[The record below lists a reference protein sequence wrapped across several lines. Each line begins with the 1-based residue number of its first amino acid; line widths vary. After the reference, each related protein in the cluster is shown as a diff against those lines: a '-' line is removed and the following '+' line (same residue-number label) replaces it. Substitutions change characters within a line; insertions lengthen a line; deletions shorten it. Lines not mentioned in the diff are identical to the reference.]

1 MTIRFLGQYLVEE
14 QLISERQLS
23 EALKLQSETNLTIG
37 QLAVEEGL
45 LTEVLATMV
54 HSEQKRTD
62 NRFGDI
68 AVQLRFMTEEDVTH
82 LLAEQKRRNVMLG
95 QALVINGAMLDRQ
108 LGAVLK
114 SFAAA
119 NKKAEQD
126 MVRKIS
132 MFPYPKVMTEC
143 ASVSTR
149 TLQRFIFE
157 SAKAGTGAP
166 NANLDHADTTCHL
179 PCDWI
184 ERDPTDDI
192 RC

>member
-1 MTIRFLGQYLVEE
+1 
-14 QLISERQLS
+14 
-23 EALKLQSETNLTIG
+23 
-37 QLAVEEGL
+37 
-45 LTEVLATMV
+45 
-54 HSEQKRTD
+54 
-62 NRFGDI
+62 
-68 AVQLRFMTEEDVTH
+68 
-82 LLAEQKRRNVMLG
+82 VMLG

-149 TLQRFIFE
+149 TLQRFILE

-166 NANLDHADTTCHL
+166 NANLDHAGHDMPNQPPGMFQITQTFNFDKNFVYHMVVDRKMASSL
-179 PCDWI
+179 ASTLLKKGLKTDETFVEAANEF
-184 ERDPTDDI
+184 ERTDGRWARID
-192 RC
+192 